1 MEQQNQIKQKTSDKL
16 LRFVPIGVFL
26 VLVFGFTFWTFV
38 SEKRTFSNNENRLLA
53 QMPAFTVEKLLD
65 GSFGSEYETYL
76 SDQFF
81 LRDSW
86 IYIKTCSELALL
98 KQDINGVYFGK
109 DGYLIEKH
117 DVKKVDTEILNR
129 NLQRMADF
137 ITKYAKE
144 LGSDHVKAM
153 LVPTA
158 SDTLQNKLPA
168 FATGFDQKAMREQAS
183 SLLPENTFVDVSGVL
198 KSHAAEYIYY
208 RTDHHWTTLGAYY
221 AYEAWAKACGLTPIP
236 LSEYKEV
243 VASEEFFGTL
253 HSKVNVP
260 VKPDT
265 MYLYEKEDAKY
276 EVEYNMDGVKHDSL
290 YVTEH
295 LEGKDKYSV
304 YLGGNNALVEINS
317 ENKNGQKLLIIK
329 DSFSH
334 CFTPFV
340 LEHFETT
347 YLVDFR
353 YFNTSISQ
361 FIEEY
366 GITDVLVLYNEI
378 NLATD
383 SYSLHFTR

>member
-1 MEQQNQIKQKTSDKL
+1 MEQKKEMKQNTSASI
-16 LRFVPIGVFL
+16 LRFVPIGIFL
-26 VLVFGFTFWTFV
+26 ALIFGFTVWTFF
-38 SEKRTFSNNENRLLA
+38 SEKRSFSDNENRLLA
-53 QMPAFTVEKLLD
+53 QMPNFTVEKLLD

-86 IYIKTCSELALL
+86 IYMKACSERVLL

-117 DVKKVDTEILNR
+117 DNAKVDTEILNR

-137 ITKYAKE
+137 IKKYAE
-144 LGSDHVKAM
+144 SLGEEHVKVM

-158 SDTLQNKLPA
+158 SDTLQNKLPP
-168 FATGFDQKAMREQAS
+168 FAIGFDQEAMREQAQS
-183 SLLPENTFVDVSGVL
+183 MVPDGTFVDVSGVL

-221 AYEAWAKACGLTPIP
+221 AYEEWAKACGLTPIP
-236 LSEYKEV
+236 LSEYKEL
-243 VASEEFFGTL
+243 VASDEFFGTL
-253 HSKVNVP
+253 HSKINMP
-260 VKPDT
+260 VAPDT
-265 MYLYEKEDAKY
+265 MYLYEKEGAKY
-276 EVEYNMDGVKHDSL
+276 EVEYNMDGVVYDSL
-290 YVTEH
+290 YIDKH

-317 ENKNGQKLLIIK
+317 ENKNGEKLLIIK
-329 DSFSH
+329 DSFAHS
-334 CFTPFV
+334 FTPFV

-347 YLVDFR
+347 YMIDFR
-353 YFNTSISQ
+353 YFNMPVSQ

-366 GITDVLVLYNEI
+366 GITDILVLYNEI

-383 SYSLHFTR
+383 AYSLHFTR